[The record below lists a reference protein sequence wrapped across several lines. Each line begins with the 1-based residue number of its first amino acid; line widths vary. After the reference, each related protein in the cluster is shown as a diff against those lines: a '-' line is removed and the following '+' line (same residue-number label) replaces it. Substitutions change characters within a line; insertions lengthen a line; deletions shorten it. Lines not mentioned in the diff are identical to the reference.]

1 MFHCSLEPEAAWCVL
16 NTYCERRDCRV
27 KLWMSPNTTNWWQA
41 ELGQRFVL
49 SPEFIGVGEAQP
61 ENTPAH
67 SSERCFFVCL
77 GVAIT
82 GCLNE
87 LSLQVQSYS
96 CWVCTGWQNIIL
108 IFRCFLWNGEGSCW
122 GKFILMKF
130 LGITL
135 SFARLQLCLCSI
147 VYFKIERIQYI
158 VEKERVTAIIQEFKN
173 LGRFLLLHLSVSI
186 CVGLVLDGAFFN
198 PVRA

>member
-1 MFHCSLEPEAAWCVL
+1 MCVKHILRAKGLQSKAANEPEYYKLVTGWVGPTFCTITCVHRSRRSAA
-16 NTYCERRDCRV
+16 
-27 KLWMSPNTTNWWQA
+27 
-41 ELGQRFVL
+41 
-49 SPEFIGVGEAQP
+49 GEHASSQFRKMLLCLFGCCYHRMFKWAQP
-61 ENTPAH
+61 H
-67 SSERCFFVCL
+67 
-77 GVAIT
+77 
-82 GCLNE
+82 
-87 LSLQVQSYS
+87 VQSYS
-96 CWVCTGWQNIIL
+96 CWVCTRWQNIIL

-122 GKFILMKF
+122 GKFILLKF
-130 LGITL
+130 LCITL

-173 LGRFLLLHLSVSI
+173 LGHFLLLHLSLSI